1 MGHFKVYGINCH
13 IAKDPT
19 FFAAP
24 VDPNAQ
30 DGGRSKNK
38 CVVTAIA
45 NRGTSKN
52 SGKELTTAI
61 DLEFW
66 GGYAEVAATQ
76 LTTGRCIEILDGD
89 LVDFLRD
96 SGVVG
101 PDGKNI
107 MHRDHTI
114 RVNRFEFGGNT
125 MKEMVATVNMNLRK
139 AVAEGLLPPDC
150 AITAEY
156 LLASTRPKTQEFS
169 RDKIANGKFGYAKVW
184 DRATGG
190 WVEGGNGAPMDTPEA
205 VSPEDIAA
213 LRAELAALKAKES
226 PENGEPVAAAGAG
239 SAEVVDPMSLEDDAP
254 F

>member
-1 MGHFKVYGINCH
+1 MGHIKIAGFNCH
-13 IAKDPT
+13 VAKDPVL
-19 FFAAP
+19 FAAP

-38 CVVTAIA
+38 CVVTVIA

-76 LTTGRCIEILDGD
+76 LTTGRCIEIVDAD
-89 LVDFLRD
+89 LVDFVRD
-96 SGVVG
+96 TGLVG
-101 PDGKNI
+101 PDGNPFKV
-107 MHRDHTI
+107 REHTI

-139 AVAEGLLPPDC
+139 AVAEGLLDPNC
-150 AITAEY
+150 SITAEY
-156 LLASTRPKTQEFS
+156 LLASNRPKSQEFS
-169 RDKIANGKFGYAKVW
+169 RDKVVNGKFGYAKVW

-190 WVEGGNGAPMDTPEA
+190 WMP
-205 VSPEDIAA
+205 AA
-213 LRAELAALKAKES
+213 GQENRDNAADMEELARLRAENAQLKGEDQGANAEAA
-226 PENGEPVAAAGAG
+226 VA
-239 SAEVVDPMSLEDDAP
+239 AEVVDPSIPEDNAP